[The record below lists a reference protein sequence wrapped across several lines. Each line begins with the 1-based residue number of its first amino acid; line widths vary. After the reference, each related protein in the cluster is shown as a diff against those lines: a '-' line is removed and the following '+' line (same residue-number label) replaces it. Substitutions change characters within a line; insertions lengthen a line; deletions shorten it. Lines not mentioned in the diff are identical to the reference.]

1 MPLNMPSCFHHINH
15 QPNRPKRSY
24 VLNPTMMN
32 LHETTVETSMTLLGI
47 SAMVSFPVTKL
58 DDLGGNSHREF
69 IDGLFCVVRK

>member
-1 MPLNMPSCFHHINH
+1 
-15 QPNRPKRSY
+15 
-24 VLNPTMMN
+24 
-32 LHETTVETSMTLLGI
+32 MTLLGI